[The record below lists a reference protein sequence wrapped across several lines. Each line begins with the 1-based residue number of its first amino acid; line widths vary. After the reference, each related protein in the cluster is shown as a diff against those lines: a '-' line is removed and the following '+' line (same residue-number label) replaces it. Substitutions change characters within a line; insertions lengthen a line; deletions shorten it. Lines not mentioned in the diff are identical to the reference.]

1 MPKNSAIESCFVD
14 IVQLLEADG
23 GPVSEN
29 ENPAD
34 QNHQSPWATPGNDT
48 PTDAPQQQS
57 VWGSPPPPV
66 GQPGTAPSESPYGAQ
81 PPTSSPAYGSGG
93 SGGSSNTSKY
103 RAPASARPARRLNVG
118 IFAGMGLLLLLIGIG
133 IMALMATR
141 TLEGVDNANRVI
153 DPVIEDQEQRIQE
166 TQEDLIGGGGQ
177 RLGTAEVCQ
186 LDEATI
192 RVAATAFSITEGR
205 WPTDVQELVDTDFLA
220 EVEHEGIELQV
231 TPDDDITIT
240 MPDHCG

>member
-1 MPKNSAIESCFVD
+1 MLKNSAIKGCFVG
-14 IVQLLEADG
+14 IVQLSEADG

-34 QNHQSPWATPGNDT
+34 QNHESPWATPGSDT
-48 PTDAPQQQS
+48 PTDAPQHQS

-66 GQPGTAPSESPYGAQ
+66 GPPGAAPSDSPYGTQ
-81 PPTSSPAYGSGG
+81 PPTGAPAYGSGG
-93 SGGSSNTSKY
+93 SGGSSSPSKY
-103 RAPASARPARRLNVG
+103 RAPASARPARRLNMG
-118 IFAGMGLLLLLIGIG
+118 IFAGMGLLLLLIGIA

-141 TLEGVDNANRVI
+141 TLEGVDNANRVNA
-153 DPVIEDQEQRIQE
+153 PVIEDQEQRIQQ
-166 TQEDLIGGGGQ
+166 TQEDLIDGGGQ

-186 LDEATI
+186 LDEGTI

-205 WPTDVQELVDTDFLA
+205 WPTDVQELVDTNFLA
-220 EVEHEGIELQV
+220 EVEHEGIELHV